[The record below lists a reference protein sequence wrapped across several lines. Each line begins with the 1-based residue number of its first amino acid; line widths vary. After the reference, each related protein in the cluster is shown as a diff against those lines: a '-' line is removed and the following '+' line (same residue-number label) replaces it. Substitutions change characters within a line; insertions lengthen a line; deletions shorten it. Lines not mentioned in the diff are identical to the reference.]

1 MRRQNKFRVFFLYGF
16 GEGDLGLK
24 YIHSMRGGLNE
35 LSPDF
40 PWRRFF
46 GWPGHQL
53 NTFGRLIAQVSIWAF
68 LEAKV
73 KVTR

>member
-40 PWRRFF
+40 P
-46 GWPGHQL
+46 
-53 NTFGRLIAQVSIWAF
+53 
-68 LEAKV
+68 
-73 KVTR
+73 